1 MQYNFYYL
9 HKCFLENHRGVLNS
23 YENIIMQK
31 VCFTIFMF
39 EIELVDC
46 STEIYNNL
54 WKMYKKQKSIY

>member
-1 MQYNFYYL
+1 
-9 HKCFLENHRGVLNS
+9 
-23 YENIIMQK
+23 MQK

-54 WKMYKKQKSIY
+54 WKMYKKQKSIYQIN